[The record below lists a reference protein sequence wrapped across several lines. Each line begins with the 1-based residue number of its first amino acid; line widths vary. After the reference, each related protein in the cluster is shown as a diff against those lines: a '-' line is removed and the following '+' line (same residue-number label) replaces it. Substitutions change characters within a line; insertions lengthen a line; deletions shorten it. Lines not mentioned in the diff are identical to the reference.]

1 MITQCIK
8 TRIYIHRPMSVL
20 LVIALLIPVMSC
32 SISRSAGFEDISVE
46 ECYTLIQE
54 NKNNPDFIILD
65 VRTPAEYA
73 SGYIENAVNIDY
85 YEDDFEETLDTYG
98 KNKTYLIYCRTANRT
113 ASVMSIMQRLEFTE
127 VYNMQGGINAWISAG
142 YPVVY

>member
-1 MITQCIK
+1 ML
-8 TRIYIHRPMSVL
+8 RLMSVL

-54 NKNNPDFIILD
+54 NQENPDFIILD
-65 VRTPAEYA
+65 VRTPSEYA
-73 SGYIENAVNIDY
+73 SGYIENAVNLDY
-85 YEDDFEETLDTYG
+85 YEDDFEITLDTYD

-113 ASVMSIMQRLEFTE
+113 ASVMNIMQRLEFTE
-127 VYNMQGGINAWISAG
+127 VYNMRGGINAWTSAG
-142 YPVVY
+142 YPVVT